1 MQVLGGEALTL
12 VLQKAQG
19 LSRVRTQGESP
30 LQPGRA
36 HSPEPDLLAPGTG
49 AQPPKLQ
56 TLASVVSERP
66 ACSDLSSGPP
76 FPTLS
81 MHGVYPQS
89 QG

>member
-49 AQPPKLQ
+49 SPAPQTADVSLCGFRASSLQ
-56 TLASVVSERP
+56 
-66 ACSDLSSGPP
+66 
-76 FPTLS
+76 
-81 MHGVYPQS
+81 
-89 QG
+89 